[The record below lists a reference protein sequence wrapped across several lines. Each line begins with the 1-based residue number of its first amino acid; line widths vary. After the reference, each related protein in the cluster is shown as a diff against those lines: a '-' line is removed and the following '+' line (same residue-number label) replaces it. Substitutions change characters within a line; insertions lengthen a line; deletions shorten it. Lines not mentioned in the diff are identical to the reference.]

1 LSNKLKAGYFIFPR
15 LPDSNLCPGFT
26 KRLKRGISMSKI
38 KIQPEKKKKNMT
50 LADVVQGFS
59 AHVFVYAI
67 EEDEKNRVKTYT
79 GERTALYTDVELA
92 KIAAKMTGR
101 ASYKEDAV
109 RKQRKL
115 LGIER
120 CTPWGGAR
128 DGAGRPKKFILAGS
142 LGGPHLVL
150 FSSKWNILHN
160 DGTPIG
166 VSFDYDLA
174 QDNALTDEYINDEIA
189 KEKCV
194 NYGAYYTNQTYDVA
208 IQECGGG
215 LSDNAK
221 YRKRQNWD
229 STHSGG
235 K

>member
-1 LSNKLKAGYFIFPR
+1 MPKWE
-15 LPDSNLCPGFT
+15 
-26 KRLKRGISMSKI
+26 
-38 KIQPEKKKKNMT
+38 IQPNKKKKLT
-50 LADVVQGFS
+50 LRDIILKYS
-59 AHVFVYAI
+59 YT
-67 EEDEKNRVKTYT
+67 EDEEAGQPTRVT
-79 GERTALYTDVELA
+79 LYTDIELA
-92 KIAAKMTGR
+92 TKATRELGRKNPYTDAAIRMMRKRMSID
-101 ASYKEDAV
+101 SY
-109 RKQRKL
+109 
-115 LGIER
+115 GG
-120 CTPWGGAR
+120 WGGAR
-128 DGAGRPKKFILAGS
+128 DGAGRPRKFILAGS

-160 DGTPIG
+160 VDTPIG